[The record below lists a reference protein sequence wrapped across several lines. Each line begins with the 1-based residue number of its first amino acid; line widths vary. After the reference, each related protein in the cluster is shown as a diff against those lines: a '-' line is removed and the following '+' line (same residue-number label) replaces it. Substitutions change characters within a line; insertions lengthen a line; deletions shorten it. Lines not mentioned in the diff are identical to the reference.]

1 LFYDIILPAIPFI
14 GGYLLTYSLYRLKL
28 IKKALHINIWNLII
42 GLAFLISAG
51 AGFILLLL
59 MEFQVKLPI
68 SPELLYWHV
77 EMGLTLALVTCFTST
92 PTGNQQKPCL
102 WQQKGGGPEHD

>member
-77 EMGLTLALVTCFTST
+77 ELGITLALVTVFHFHTYWKSAKT
-92 PTGNQQKPCL
+92 MFVAAKRRRSRA
-102 WQQKGGGPEHD
+102 